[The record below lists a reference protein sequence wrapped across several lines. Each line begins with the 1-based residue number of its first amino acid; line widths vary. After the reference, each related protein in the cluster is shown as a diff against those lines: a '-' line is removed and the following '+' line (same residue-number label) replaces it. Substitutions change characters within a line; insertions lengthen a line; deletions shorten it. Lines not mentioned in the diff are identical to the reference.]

1 MQKELNMRQ
10 RRWLELVKDY
20 DCEILYHPGKAN
32 RTVENG
38 TNTEFSIST
47 DGILNL
53 KGRICIPEDEEL
65 RNQLLMEAHTTPY
78 SKIKAEHQR
87 PAGVLQPIEIP
98 EWKWEQIS
106 MDFVV
111 GLPKTTNGYDAMWV
125 IVDRL
130 TKSTH
135 FLPIKITYSLEQLA
149 DLYVKEIIRL
159 HGVPISIISDRDS
172 RFTSAFWRISIYRLL
187 NFPII
192 TVTRLLS
199 LIQKRMKTAQSRQ
212 KSYADRRRRP
222 LEFKEGDFV
231 FLKVAPMKG
240 VMRFGKKGKLSPRYI
255 GPFEILEMVDKVA
268 YKLAL
273 PSELAAVHNVFHVSM
288 LRKYVSD
295 PSHVLVS
302 EPIKVR
308 EYLTNQEQPVQ
319 ILDRKDK
326 ALRNKVIP
334 LVKVL
339 WRNHKVEEATW
350 EREDEMRAK
359 YPHLF

>member
-1 MQKELNMRQ
+1 MKKAFWWSGLKKDVASYVAKC
-10 RRWLELVKDY
+10 LV
-20 DCEILYHPGKAN
+20 C
-32 RTVENG
+32 
-38 TNTEFSIST
+38 
-47 DGILNL
+47 
-53 KGRICIPEDEEL
+53 
-65 RNQLLMEAHTTPY
+65 Q
-78 SKIKAEHQR
+78 KIKAEHQR

-111 GLPKTTNGYDAMWV
+111 GLPKTSNGYDAIWV

-130 TKSTH
+130 TKSAH

-149 DLYVKEIIRL
+149 DLYAKEIVRL

-172 RFTSAFWRISIYRLL
+172 RFTSAIYRLL
-187 NFPII
+187 NSHI
-192 TVTRLLS
+192 T
-199 LIQKRMKTAQSRQ
+199 ISRQ

-255 GPFEILEMVDKVA
+255 GPFEILERIGKVA

-302 EPIKVR
+302 EPIEVR
-308 EYLTNQEQPVQ
+308 EDLTYQEQPVQ

-339 WRNHKVEEATW
+339 
-350 EREDEMRAK
+350 
-359 YPHLF
+359 